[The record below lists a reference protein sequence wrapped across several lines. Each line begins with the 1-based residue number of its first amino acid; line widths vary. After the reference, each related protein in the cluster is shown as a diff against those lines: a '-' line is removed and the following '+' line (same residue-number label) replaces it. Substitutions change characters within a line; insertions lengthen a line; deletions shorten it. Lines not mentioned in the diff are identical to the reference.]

1 MRPGNQRPVASR
13 SPEKQHCLEPE
24 KCCAYNRTREYL
36 LCSDVDV
43 ADFSIASFN
52 DRIPTLATDSGVGL
66 WMVPFRGISLISEH
80 ALLDLIYLD
89 ANAVVIDVVESFPT
103 FRISKASPPAASV
116 LALPMHTISSTR
128 TQRGDQLLLCA
139 AAELRRRLLLLPS
152 STGNAETAHST
163 DSGKVQPICG
173 ASGSRLQSEVFP
185 REQRLNMD
193 AYPLDPSLSRQS
205 HGDVWDDRKVERI
218 KSTKNWLQRWWS
230 PDLPEPRKAQ
240 RESFPGLVA
249 YFWAGC
255 SPVEHGV
262 RDISLTGLYVVTD
275 ERWFLG
281 TQVRMTLTDS
291 GESTV
296 ANSITANASVVRW
309 GNDGVGLKFVMEDER
324 GVRRGQTPLVSGID
338 KKELNRFLEL
348 AKSGKR
354 DSETRD
360 AASRSYAVQGDATQ
374 NTDPQSFPLSERL
387 LPIGDERG
395 GDSSLM
401 GVSTDTALVNSS
413 WEGIDVVEALRHS
426 NDPSPPSCI
435 PANVIVSPIKREEA
449 ISGHVDPEFHELF
462 IGPINSS
469 LLIDSLKDLP
479 RSVSVASASYL
490 SNSSS
495 QPLPAA
501 VSSTPST
508 RRPCILL
515 IDDEYLDI
523 TFLAGT
529 LEEDYEIIFATDG
542 VAALESAGRNMPDLI
557 LLDVMMP
564 GIDGFE
570 VCRRLKADNRTK
582 EIPVIFITGLSE
594 AAAETKGLRMGAVDY
609 ISKPFHPAQLRIG
622 VNMHISAIRH
632 GKAKSN

>member
-1 MRPGNQRPVASR
+1 MRTGNQRPVASR

-24 KCCAYNRTREYL
+24 NYCAYNRTREYL

-43 ADFSIASFN
+43 ADFCVASFN
-52 DRIPTLATDSGVGL
+52 DRIPTLATDWGVGL
-66 WMVPFRGISLISEH
+66 WMVPFRGISLIGEH

-103 FRISKASPPAASV
+103 FRISNASPPAASV
-116 LALPMHTISSTR
+116 LALPMRTISSTQ
-128 TQRGDQLLLCA
+128 TQRGDQLLICA
-139 AAELRRRLLLLPS
+139 AAELRRRLLLLPG
-152 STGNAETAHST
+152 STGDVETAHGT
-163 DSGKVQPICG
+163 DSGKVQPIY
-173 ASGSRLQSEVFP
+173 SGSGNRLQLDESSG
-185 REQRLNMD
+185 EQRLNRD
-193 AYPLDPSLSRQS
+193 AYPLDRSPSRQS
-205 HGDVWDDRKVERI
+205 HGDAWDDRKVRGI
-218 KSTKNWLQRWWS
+218 KPKKNWLQRWWS
-230 PDLPEPRKAQ
+230 LDLPEPRKAP
-240 RESFPGLVA
+240 RESFPGLSA
-249 YFWAGC
+249 YFWTGG

-291 GESTV
+291 GESIVT
-296 ANSITANASVVRW
+296 NSITANASVVRW
-309 GNDGVGLKFVMEDER
+309 GNDGVGLKFVIEDEK
-324 GVRRGQTPLVSGID
+324 GVRGAQAPLVTGID

-348 AKSGKR
+348 VKSGKR

-360 AASRSYAVQGDATQ
+360 AASRSNIVRDDATQ
-374 NTDPQSFPLSERL
+374 NTDAQSFPSSARL
-387 LPIGDERG
+387 LSIGDERG
-395 GDSSLM
+395 GNSSLM
-401 GVSTDTALVNSS
+401 GASSDTASVNSS
-413 WEGIDVVEALRHS
+413 WEGIEGVEALRHS
-426 NDPSPPSCI
+426 NDPSLPSRI
-435 PANVIVSPIKREEA
+435 PAHVMVSPIKREEA
-449 ISGHVDPEFHELF
+449 ISGHADPDFHDLF

-479 RSVSVASASYL
+479 RPVSVAGTSYL
-490 SNSSS
+490 SNPS
-495 QPLPAA
+495 PLPLPVV

-529 LEEDYEIIFATDG
+529 LEEDYEIIFAMDG
-542 VAALESAGRNMPDLI
+542 VTALESAGRNMPDLI

-570 VCRRLKADNRTK
+570 VCRRLKADIRTK

-594 AAAETKGLRMGAVDY
+594 VAAETKGLRLGAVDY
-609 ISKPFHPAQLRIG
+609 ISKPFNAAPLRAR
-622 VNMHISAIRH
+622 VNMHVKFRMEQEC
-632 GKAKSN
+632 